1 MSDSDPQMQILGE
14 FAELARTLGNAHRL
28 ILLEHIAQG
37 ERPVERLAELANLSI
52 ANASQHLQQ
61 LRRSGFVQTRREGKH
76 VLYRLG
82 NGPIQPLLAAL
93 RAYAEYNRA
102 EIRALIADSFERRD
116 KLQAISREELA
127 TCLREGVVV
136 LLDVRPE
143 DEYALGHLP
152 GAINIP
158 AEQLEQRLGELPAD
172 QEIVA
177 YCRGP
182 YCVLSFDATAMLRA
196 HGMRVRRLDGGYP
209 AWSAVGLETKAAT
222 TAA

>member
-1 MSDSDPQMQILGE
+1 MSDSNPQMQILGE

-37 ERPVERLAELANLSI
+37 ERPVERLAELSNLSL

-93 RAYAEYNRA
+93 RAYAEHNRT

-116 KLQAISREELA
+116 RMEAISREELVKR
-127 TCLREGVVV
+127 LREGDVV

-158 AEQLEQRLGELPAD
+158 AEQLERRFAELPPD
-172 QEIVA
+172 REIVA

-196 HGMRVRRLDGGYP
+196 HGMRARRLDGGYP
-209 AWSAVGLETKAAT
+209 AWGVASLETQAVTPAA
-222 TAA
+222 